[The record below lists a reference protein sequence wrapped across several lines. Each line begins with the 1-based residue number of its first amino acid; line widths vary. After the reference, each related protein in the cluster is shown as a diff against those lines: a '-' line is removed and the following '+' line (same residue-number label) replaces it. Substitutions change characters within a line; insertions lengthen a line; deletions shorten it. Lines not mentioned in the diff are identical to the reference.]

1 MKKQYIN
8 PTTVT
13 IKVET
18 QNHMLF
24 GSPESDGTLN
34 GGGSKGNYGG
44 SGQLSRES
52 GAWDDED

>member
-24 GSPESDGTLN
+24 GSDTGEGTKN
-34 GGGSKGNYGG
+34 GGGNMGNYSG
-44 SGQLSRES
+44 GQLSRES
-52 GAWDDED
+52 GAWEDEE

>member
-24 GSPESDGTLN
+24 GSDTGEGTKN
-34 GGGSKGNYGG
+34 GGGNKGDYS

-52 GAWDDED
+52 GAWDDEE

>member
-24 GSPESDGTLN
+24 GSDTGEGTKN
-34 GGGSKGNYGG
+34 GGGNKGDYS

>member
-13 IKVET
+13 IILEA
-18 QNHMLF
+18 QPIMQF
-24 GSPESDGTLN
+24 GSDTGEGTKN
-34 GGGSKGNYGG
+34 GGGNMGNYSG